1 MPWKETSPMNERVK
15 FVAAMLEAEE
25 TFGELCERF
34 GISRKQGYKWKE
46 RYEEGGVQALVDRS
60 RAPHSH
66 PHAVSAE
73 VVQLLTT
80 ARKKHPRWGP
90 RKLLVVVRRHHPKV
104 VLPSASTVGAI
115 FKKLGMIGPRKRVRR
130 SDPYKER
137 LGPYDAPNRIW
148 CADFKGH
155 FWVDEERCS
164 PLTVSDGFSRY
175 LLTCKAL
182 RSTICAPVMRSFEAT
197 FREFGVPDAIR
208 TDNGPPFSTLAP
220 GGLSRLAIW
229 WIRLGIR
236 PERIMP
242 GRPDQNGRHER
253 MHRTLKAET
262 AKPPACSFRAQQARF
277 DRFREEYNKERPHEA
292 IGQATSSSLYR
303 PALRAFPNRL
313 PELEYADHFELCR
326 TYPNGVI
333 SWRGIQWYLSGCL
346 QNELVGLEELAD
358 DRWRVFFG
366 PVLLGVIDVKQAY
379 DRRNYRRF
387 GVLVRA
393 DGELRRRRRKL
404 YRR

>member
-1 MPWKETSPMNERVK
+1 MNERVK

-46 RYEEGGVQALVDRS
+46 RYEEGGVAALVDRS

-73 VVQLLTT
+73 VVQLLVT

-90 RKLLVVVRRHHPKV
+90 RKLLVVVRRHHPRV
-104 VLPSASTVGAI
+104 GLPSSSTVGAI

-137 LGPYDAPNRIW
+137 LGPYDGPNRIW

-262 AKPPACSFRAQQARF
+262 AKPPAGSFRAQQARF

-292 IGQATSSSLYR
+292 IGQATPSSLYR
-303 PALRAFPNRL
+303 PALRAFPNVL

-346 QNELVGLEELAD
+346 QNELVGLEELPD

-366 PVLLGVIDVKQAY
+366 PVLLGVIDVKLAY

-393 DGELRRRRRKL
+393 DGEVRRRRRKL

>member
-1 MPWKETSPMNERVK
+1 MNERVK

-46 RYEEGGVQALVDRS
+46 RYEEGGVAALVDRS

-73 VVQLLTT
+73 VVQLLVT

-90 RKLLVVVRRHHPKV
+90 RKLLVVVRRHHPRV
-104 VLPSASTVGAI
+104 GLPSSSTVGAI

-130 SDPYKER
+130 SDPYRER
-137 LGPYDAPNRIW
+137 LGPYDGPNRIW

-262 AKPPACSFRAQQARF
+262 AKPPAGSFRAQQARF

-292 IGQATSSSLYR
+292 IGQATPSSLYR
-303 PALRAFPNRL
+303 PALRAFPNVL

-346 QNELVGLEELAD
+346 QNELVGLEELPD

-366 PVLLGVIDVKQAY
+366 PVLLGVIDVKLAY

-393 DGELRRRRRKL
+393 DGEVRRRRRKL